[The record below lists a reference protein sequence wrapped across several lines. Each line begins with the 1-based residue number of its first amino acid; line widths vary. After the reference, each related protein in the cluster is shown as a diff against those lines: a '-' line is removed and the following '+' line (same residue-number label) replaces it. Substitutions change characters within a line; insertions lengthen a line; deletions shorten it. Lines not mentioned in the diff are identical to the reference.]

1 MRFAKQLRKG
11 VVSEQDRS
19 AEDRELI
26 LLLDNVYD
34 TFNVGGMYRVA
45 DAAGVSMIYHC
56 GQTPVP
62 PNPKISRSAVGL
74 EKYIHNEYKKD
85 IVPTVAQLQKKG
97 YVVVVLEQ
105 SSNSEV
111 YNTVDYAKLQ
121 NSSKQGIALISGN
134 ETFGV
139 NKEVVEKA
147 DLVVELPMYGINKS
161 LNVVVSTGIV
171 LYEIR
176 RKLARE

>member
-1 MRFAKQLRKG
+1 MRFAKKLRKG
-11 VVSEQDRS
+11 IITDKPENSKTKEIV
-19 AEDRELI
+19 

-45 DAAGVSMIYHC
+45 DAAGVSKIYHC
-56 GQTPVP
+56 GKTPVP

-74 EKYIHNEYKKD
+74 DKYIPNEYKNS
-85 IVPTVAQLQKKG
+85 IITAITELQKTG

-105 SSNSEV
+105 SSNSKV
-111 YNTVDYAKLQ
+111 YDDVDYLDLVKTG
-121 NSSKQGIALISGN
+121 KRGIALISGN

-139 NKEVVEKA
+139 TKEVIEKA
-147 DLVVELPMYGINKS
+147 NLVVELPMYGVNKS

-176 RKLARE
+176 RKLNC